1 MIHIIWL
8 IFYNWCSSLETFWNF
23 KQNASPRAKKILNEL
38 IDRDPPIIRL
48 GILLFWSM
56 FGVDAGDM
64 VRGSLFIEEQQF
76 YTYGKQYSAATDDS
90 L

>member
-1 MIHIIWL
+1 MNLSTGIHLPLDWAS
-8 IFYNWCSSLETFWNF
+8 FY
-23 KQNASPRAKKILNEL
+23 
-38 IDRDPPIIRL
+38 
-48 GILLFWSM
+48 
-56 FGVDAGDM
+56 FGQCLVDAGDM